1 MTEITFLNA
10 VDQGDTDTVKNLLS
24 SDTGLYFQLKHFRKY
39 SQMKS
44 QVFALFKVR
53 LSICYFI
60 V

>member
-39 SQMKS
+39 SQIKS
-44 QVFALFKVR
+44 
-53 LSICYFI
+53 
-60 V
+60 